1 MREVVE
7 RGGSLDAPLVILP
20 SNISIQGLRGPRK
33 GYPGPDE
40 EAPFRWAGRVT
51 RSLLQQSR

>member
-20 SNISIQGLRGPRK
+20 SNISIQGLRGPREK
-33 GYPGPDE
+33 LSWP
-40 EAPFRWAGRVT
+40 
-51 RSLLQQSR
+51 